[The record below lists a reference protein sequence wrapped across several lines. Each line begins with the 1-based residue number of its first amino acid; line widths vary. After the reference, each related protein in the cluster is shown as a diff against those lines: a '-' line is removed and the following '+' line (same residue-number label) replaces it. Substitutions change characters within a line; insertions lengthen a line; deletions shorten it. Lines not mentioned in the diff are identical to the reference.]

1 MIEVARWNQQVTSK
15 MYKTRIGVQDKWML
29 DRQQTSHND
38 ILDSPI
44 LAAMSFKSLCN
55 LKLYPAYIGALYTLS
70 KGN

>member
-44 LAAMSFKSLCN
+44 SGSYELQKSL
-55 LKLYPAYIGALYTLS
+55 
-70 KGN
+70 